1 VKRTISQL
9 LFLVSAVTMV
19 SCAGSKKKA
28 EQAESVVS
36 GQRGDDRA
44 RCEFEGPDD
53 RDVQESSSPGSV
65 IANVRRVYGYI
76 DGGGERRRI
85 LLCREVDTNFDG
97 VKDLVRTYGDHG
109 EKLTEQADSNY
120 DGKIDTWIT
129 FGPSKPAK
137 IEFDRDGDGK
147 PDEIRFYV
155 GGVLSR
161 IQRDTN
167 GDGEPDV
174 FEIYREG
181 RLDRMG
187 LDLNHDGKVDVWR
200 RDEARLA
207 AEEAEEEEKRAQQE
221 KAEPEPQDDEQG
233 SEGDSD

>member
-1 VKRTISQL
+1 
-9 LFLVSAVTMV
+9 M
-19 SCAGSKKKA
+19 
-28 EQAESVVS
+28 S
-36 GQRGDDRA
+36 GQREDDRA
-44 RCEFEGPDD
+44 RCEFEGRDD

-65 IANVRRVYGYI
+65 VANVRRVYGYI
-76 DGGGERRRI
+76 DGGGERRRV

-97 VKDLVRTYGDHG
+97 MKDLVRTYGDHG

-129 FGPSKPAK
+129 FGASRPVK
-137 IEFDRDGDGK
+137 IEFDRSGDGK

-167 GDGEPDV
+167 GDGNPDV

-181 RLDRMG
+181 RLERMG
-187 LDLNHDGKVDVWR
+187 LDLNHNGQVDVWR

-207 AEEAEEEEKRAQQE
+207 AEEAEEDEKRAQEE
-221 KAEPEPQDDEQG
+221 KAEPEPQDAEQG
-233 SEGDSD
+233 SEGASD